1 MVSIKFYKLFIN
13 YILNLVL
20 CFDIIGNKIDKED
33 REIPSHVGQ
42 DFAQRHDM
50 RYLETSA
57 KQADNVEKLFVQI
70 ASELMEVKNILCV
83 FLNVIKKGVR

>member
-1 MVSIKFYKLFIN
+1 MTKYFSYYFKNMLFYN
-13 YILNLVL
+13 IL
-20 CFDIIGNKIDKED
+20 GNKIDKED

-70 ASELMEVKNILCV
+70 ASELMEVKMINL
-83 FLNVIKKGVR
+83 LNSKSC

>member
-1 MVSIKFYKLFIN
+1 M
-13 YILNLVL
+13 YIYLSFNVL
-20 CFDIIGNKIDKED
+20 GNKIDKED

-70 ASELMEVKNILCV
+70 ASELMEVKINLL
-83 FLNVIKKGVR
+83 FWF

>member
-1 MVSIKFYKLFIN
+1 M
-13 YILNLVL
+13 YIS
-20 CFDIIGNKIDKED
+20 GNKIDKED

-70 ASELMEVKNILCV
+70 ASELMEVL
-83 FLNVIKKGVR
+83 

>member
-1 MVSIKFYKLFIN
+1 M
-13 YILNLVL
+13 
-20 CFDIIGNKIDKED
+20 IGNKIDKED

-70 ASELMEVKNILCV
+70 ASELMEVKLFDYKI
-83 FLNVIKKGVR
+83 

>member
-1 MVSIKFYKLFIN
+1 MFI
-13 YILNLVL
+13 L
-20 CFDIIGNKIDKED
+20 GNKIDKED

-70 ASELMEVKNILCV
+70 ASELMEVKLFDFKI
-83 FLNVIKKGVR
+83 FNVK

>member
-1 MVSIKFYKLFIN
+1 MNWLCFKYHFIL
-13 YILNLVL
+13 YIL
-20 CFDIIGNKIDKED
+20 GNKIDKED

-70 ASELMEVKNILCV
+70 ASELMEVKNISCT
-83 FLNVIKKGVR
+83 FLNFINVLFNY

>member
-1 MVSIKFYKLFIN
+1 MF
-13 YILNLVL
+13 
-20 CFDIIGNKIDKED
+20 IIGNKIDKED

-57 KQADNVEKLFVQI
+57 KQSDNVEKLFIQI
-70 ASELMEVKNILCV
+70 ASELMEVKSTNS
-83 FLNVIKKGVR
+83 

>member
-1 MVSIKFYKLFIN
+1 LVNIIFFKWLIN
-13 YILNLVL
+13 YILSITLY
-20 CFDIIGNKIDKED
+20 CTIIGNKIDKED

-70 ASELMEVKNILCV
+70 ASELMEVKNILCTLINAL
-83 FLNVIKKGVR
+83 FNC

>member
-1 MVSIKFYKLFIN
+1 MVNNTFFKWLIN
-13 YILNLVL
+13 YILSIIL
-20 CFDIIGNKIDKED
+20 CFYVLGNKIDKED

-70 ASELMEVKNILCV
+70 ASELMEVKIICT
-83 FLNVIKKGVR
+83 FLFFINMLF

>member
-1 MVSIKFYKLFIN
+1 M
-13 YILNLVL
+13 YIL
-20 CFDIIGNKIDKED
+20 GNKIDKED

-70 ASELMEVKNILCV
+70 ASELMEVKNILCT
-83 FLNVIKKGVR
+83 FKYHKYL

>member
-1 MVSIKFYKLFIN
+1 MLDILLFNN
-13 YILNLVL
+13 YL
-20 CFDIIGNKIDKED
+20 GNKIDKED

-70 ASELMEVKNILCV
+70 ASELMEVTIIL
-83 FLNVIKKGVR
+83 

>member
-1 MVSIKFYKLFIN
+1 MLN
-13 YILNLVL
+13 ILHLNNIL
-20 CFDIIGNKIDKED
+20 GNKIDKED

-70 ASELMEVKNILCV
+70 ASELMEVTIIL
-83 FLNVIKKGVR
+83 

>member
-1 MVSIKFYKLFIN
+1 MVNIIFFKWLIN
-13 YILNLVL
+13 YILGITLY
-20 CFDIIGNKIDKED
+20 FIIIGNKIDKED

-70 ASELMEVKNILCV
+70 ASELMEVKIYYAHS
-83 FLNVIKKGVR
+83 

>member
-1 MVSIKFYKLFIN
+1 
-13 YILNLVL
+13 
-20 CFDIIGNKIDKED
+20 
-33 REIPSHVGQ
+33 
-42 DFAQRHDM
+42 M

-83 FLNVIKKGVR
+83 FLNVIIQIVP

>member
-1 MVSIKFYKLFIN
+1 MN
-13 YILNLVL
+13 VL
-20 CFDIIGNKIDKED
+20 LGNKIDKED

-70 ASELMEVKNILCV
+70 ASELMEVKKYYYYIY
-83 FLNVIKKGVR
+83 IY

>member
-1 MVSIKFYKLFIN
+1 ML
-13 YILNLVL
+13 
-20 CFDIIGNKIDKED
+20 GNKIDKED

-70 ASELMEVKNILCV
+70 ASELMEV
-83 FLNVIKKGVR
+83 

>member
-1 MVSIKFYKLFIN
+1 MYLT
-13 YILNLVL
+13 L
-20 CFDIIGNKIDKED
+20 GNKIDKED

-70 ASELMEVKNILCV
+70 ASELMEVKILTYS
-83 FLNVIKKGVR
+83 LLKLVIFK

>member
-1 MVSIKFYKLFIN
+1 LLN
-13 YILNLVL
+13 ILHLNNIL
-20 CFDIIGNKIDKED
+20 GNKIDKED

-70 ASELMEVKNILCV
+70 ASELMEVTIIL
-83 FLNVIKKGVR
+83 

>member
-1 MVSIKFYKLFIN
+1 ML
-13 YILNLVL
+13 
-20 CFDIIGNKIDKED
+20 GNKIDKED

-70 ASELMEVKNILCV
+70 ASELMEVKFI
-83 FLNVIKKGVR
+83 

>member
-1 MVSIKFYKLFIN
+1 MVNIIFFKWLIN
-13 YILNLVL
+13 YILSITLY
-20 CFDIIGNKIDKED
+20 CTIIGNKIDKED

-70 ASELMEVKNILCV
+70 ASELMEVKNILCTLINAL
-83 FLNVIKKGVR
+83 FNC